1 MNKHELTEAER
12 IADELA
18 TANAQLQRT
27 GQVGIDP
34 NRMETMTLAKAVQLF
49 SGTLEADPLNAEQR
63 AIRAFTE
70 AL

>member
-1 MNKHELTEAER
+1 MAKAELQEAER
-12 IADELA
+12 IAGELDKA
-18 TANAQLQRT
+18 DAELRRT

-49 SGTLEADPLNAEQR
+49 SGTLDADQLNAEQR
-63 AIRAFTE
+63 AIRTFTE